1 MEKMVVR
8 SFAGRGPTLQQ
19 LLQAT
24 AAERARKAA
33 ATAQVL
39 GQTGS
44 VAPINTAAANAATQ
58 QVQTQQVK
66 QQQAQ
71 QVQQQ
76 AQLQAQKVQQ
86 AQQVQQQ
93 TQQKA
98 AQQAASA
105 LQISRFARRNVVDPN
120 SKWAV
125 HGKSIDEYNAEAAQ
139 AQAAANVANAA
150 INNSLVGG
158 VTGNTTYYDV
168 DSSLT
173 EVYKQAVAAG
183 VSVAKPTSYGKSIT
197 DAKKAQAV
205 IDAYVAAAN
214 KAISSKYGGNAAK
227 TTGSSTPYYDLDS
240 SLNDIYKQASAA
252 GVSIPKPTSYGKTIT
267 DAAKAQAII
276 DNYVKTANTAITAKS
291 KADAEAASVYDVSGQ
306 YNDIYNQAK
315 GYGVNVA
322 KPAQTQFKTQAA
334 AQAALDDYVGKVNK
348 ALENAPAPTYENI
361 DPQKTSGYSYVY
373 TMSHAQQN
381 ELIREN
387 DYRRTRGLPEMSE
400 YDFRKQEGVP
410 VTTQQGGSYVKPK
423 LNNKSYSSAA
433 SNGTIKLAKDEG
445 QTYKTIAPIGS
456 GDIKLANMKAASTVD
471 AKTNKPVVI
480 SAKQAAQVKAAAVQ
494 QKQQAAVVAADA
506 ATVAKQVAKDANA
519 EAAAKAK
526 QVTAVRSQAKQT
538 VNQKEKAALEKE
550 VKVLEKEVKAA
561 KETAKAAD
569 AHAKA
574 TEELAVATKK
584 AATVAKSSAP
594 TAKQSTAAVKAVE
607 KAQAKV
613 EKTEIAAQKTGV
625 QDHTGQI
632 LLKDGTWIDQIQK
645 VGATSGKGEKNVVL
659 FGATEDYK
667 KQLTAQYQAKL
678 EGKSTTPTLTP
689 SYAAALKAVQEAVLA
704 TQKVTDSKKAFAF
717 QSNVLEI
724 NQSTGELTLKAN
736 AANYTDMQ
744 SFKSV
749 AQLEQEVKD
758 AAIAKKVAVALSEAR
773 KINPNGSQEY
783 FEGVANSTRRNSMS
797 TKEVMAEDWNRG
809 NKQISE
815 KLTKPAVTALRTEA
829 GKVDAAVHEALSG
842 VSISVNEKGKIAID
856 KKGKET
862 LKNRTT
868 FNANKVYS
876 NAVEDSVAVQGINRF
891 VSSELDQIANKPL
904 NYAAETGLMVA
915 AGGALGAGYGG
926 AKVLLKS
933 GGAKVASKL
942 SGTAAK
948 KFVEGTTAHVLDTV
962 MVGSMVGGIA
972 ANEAAY
978 RGAQKEKTTEAE
990 KKEAAIEHASEY
1002 MKMGKEF
1009 ALGGI
1014 GFAKGAKIGAS
1025 ATTKALAAGK
1035 KTATVSIPRATELG
1049 DALPSEFDVTNVA
1062 KYAPKAKV
1070 RTTAEKITTLK
1081 KQVTAL
1087 KSSKKP
1093 EDIAKVKNLKKQIN
1107 AFEAKN
1113 KNIAV
1118 VTENKMKNRADL
1130 KEVVEE
1136 QAFNQRLSEL
1146 KEMKAVADAFDA
1158 SLINKIPPTEAD
1170 LAGSL
1175 KNINPSTLAK
1185 IDRMQSGWDKVKT
1198 ATQLVKQNSTK
1209 MEYARDFPVVVN
1221 SIVKD
1226 LSKVAKNAE
1235 KYTVKKA
1242 SSGATKINR
1251 FGKSQVS
1258 DFKKFKTT
1266 GVKTSF
1272 KQFVESEKLKE
1283 VQNKKAL
1290 TEAKVHE
1297 RTRAAYK
1304 IRSKA
1309 RAIEN
1314 GLEQARVRFDVSKE
1328 AYYTAKAAKFR
1339 LENGIST
1346 KKAAETDS
1354 INILLGKNRIPSKYN
1369 QPKVNGYTLRK
1380 TSEQAVHT
1388 HNLARL
1394 GDSAKFVKN
1403 ADPAEVEALAKFLD
1417 TADFANDWMA
1427 PRKEVLAR
1435 KVKDTTASDS
1445 EFDTAFAALKQA
1457 KEKAEMKEFAD
1468 SWMAPK
1474 EKKINVKT
1482 ISDKELE
1489 KTLLAYE
1496 KTKLSFKRDRQ
1507 QKYEARRDLTKKQQ
1521 KVITAKTGI
1530 ETPIDITDVAAF
1542 SKSKATAQINKKQ
1555 LQKKMHDELKSIL
1568 RDAQAL
1574 KEFKNTPTD
1583 ITNLAAFRRAKATP
1597 VKLTTKDVAFF
1608 KAKNAG
1614 KFNVNKMSTEEWN
1627 SLKSQAAAYNKKVE
1641 ARHKAAEVK
1650 AQKRAAKEE
1659 SYKIADEAR
1668 EASQSVKELTKTEKN
1683 KLTWEKAHQRI
1694 LAERSKAKT
1703 VKAEARAESKKQFED
1718 IHFEKW
1724 LENQRQ
1730 KSALREA
1737 KAEKA
1742 KSPEGKAKEDR
1753 HFEAWERLQKEKSA
1767 KREKEKEYR
1776 ESPEYKAKEEKHFE
1790 ARERAAKRKAS
1801 DIAKEKEYRESPE
1814 YKAKEEKH
1822 FEAWERAQVDKML
1835 KRETHNKV
1843 EAQSRNLNNAFSV
1856 PEMTK
1861 AKAELISKRVAE
1873 ANEYMK
1879 NVDVEKFG
1887 KNPKKE
1893 FEATKREAELEK
1905 NVKKSQEYMQNID
1918 VTKFEKD
1925 SKKSLDAKRKD
1936 AELEKAVALSKERVQ
1951 NIDVTKFEKI
1961 SKKNLDSKRKEA
1973 ELEKAV
1979 ALSKER
1985 IQNIDVTKFEKNSK
1999 KSLDSKRKEAELEK
2013 AVALSKER
2021 MKNID
2026 VSKFQKTDKPK
2037 LPSFGK
2043 KIERKT
2049 STSNTTVKKAEPKK
2063 YTKDQEISSAG
2074 GQKLLLKMEAV
2085 QKEPRFKNVELL
2097 KNPEMKL
2104 KGRTT
2109 KKQLKLKNEVK
2120 LKNPALKAKRKVR
2133 KLKVQEG
2140 VKEKTQSVRIKLAE
2154 RVKTKRA
2161 TRSGWYALPY
2171 AGFSTHENEYESVT
2185 TLKNINEIVK
2195 DFNRFPIQ
2203 FVSQP
2208 NVRTPQKI
2216 NTKPTGPFHKTVP
2229 NVKNPVSINVKPV
2242 VGPSHKTLP
2251 DVKTP
2256 PRIPG
2261 TKAPT
2266 KVEVTP
2272 VVKPLE
2278 FVPVPPK
2285 IKDIIMPVIKEDII
2299 PDVRN
2304 VVDVI
2309 PIITPVPVPETK
2321 NEHSNR
2327 VDVSGIYI
2335 SDPWVYKRRKIKP
2348 MKEFKKTNSKRIHLS
2363 RDIRNRLGSLSSFF
2377 SSGSSTPT
2385 KSRKKSV
2392 KTTRGKSVSVKP
2404 KTARKQTK
2412 RG

>member
-1 MEKMVVR
+1 MVIR
-8 SFAGRGPTLQQ
+8 NFTGRGPTLQD
-19 LLQAT
+19 LLKAT
-24 AAERARKAA
+24 AAERAKKAA
-33 ATAQVL
+33 ATAQIL
-39 GQTGS
+39 SQTGS
-44 VAPINTAAANAATQ
+44 VSPTNTATANAVTQQTQQQVQQTQ
-58 QVQTQQVK
+58 QVQKTQQ
-66 QQQAQ
+66 Q
-71 QVQQQ
+71 QVQQT
-76 AQLQAQKVQQ
+76 AQSPT
-86 AQQVQQQ
+86 VQQQ
-93 TQQKA
+93 
-98 AQQAASA
+98 QQAAA
-105 LQISRFARRNVVDPN
+105 LQVGRFARRNVVDPN
-120 SKWAV
+120 SKYAV
-125 HGKSIDEYNAEAAQ
+125 HGKSIDEYNAEEAAAK
-139 AQAAANVANAA
+139 AQAAAKAVNAA
-150 INNSLVGG
+150 VNNSLVGG
-158 VTGNTTYYDV
+158 VTSGANSNTSYYDV
-168 DSSLT
+168 DSSLND
-173 EVYKQAVAAG
+173 VYKQASTAG
-183 VSVAKPTSYGKSIT
+183 ISISKPTT
-197 DAKKAQAV
+197 
-205 IDAYVAAAN
+205 
-214 KAISSKYGGNAAK
+214 
-227 TTGSSTPYYDLDS
+227 
-240 SLNDIYKQASAA
+240 
-252 GVSIPKPTSYGKTIT
+252 YGKTVT

-276 DNYVKTANTAITAKS
+276 NNYINAANAAIAAKTKVE
-291 KADAEAASVYDVSGQ
+291 AEAATVYDVSAQ
-306 YNDIYNQAK
+306 YNEIFNQAQNYK
-315 GYGVNVA
+315 VSVA

-361 DPQKTSGYSYVY
+361 DPQKTSGYSYLY

-423 LNNKSYSSAA
+423 LSNKSYSSAA
-433 SNGTIKLAKDEG
+433 SSNGTIKLGKDEG

-519 EAAAKAK
+519 EAAAKSK
-526 QVTAVRSQAKQT
+526 QITAVKSQAKQT

-550 VKVLEKEVKAA
+550 VKVLEKQATAA

-584 AATVAKSSAP
+584 AATVAKSSTP
-594 TAKQSTAAVKAVE
+594 TAKQSAAAVKAVE

-613 EKTEIAAQKTGV
+613 EKTEVVAQKTGV

-645 VGATSGKGEKNVVL
+645 VGVTSGKGEGNVIL
-659 FGATEDYK
+659 FGATAEYQ
-667 KQLTAQYQAKL
+667 KQLTAQYQEKL
-678 EGKSTTPTLTP
+678 SGKSTPHTLTP
-689 SYAAALKAVQEAVLA
+689 SYAAALKAAQEVVLA
-704 TQKVTDSKKAFAF
+704 TQKAADTKKAFAF
-717 QSNVLEI
+717 QSPVIEI
-724 NQSTGELTLKAN
+724 NQSTGELILKAN
-736 AANYTDMQ
+736 TASFSDIQ

-749 AQLEQEVKD
+749 AQLEQEAKD

-773 KINPNGSQEY
+773 KINPNGSTEY
-783 FEGVANSTRRNSMS
+783 FEGVANSTRRNNMS
-797 TKEVMAEDWNRG
+797 TREVVAEDWNTG
-809 NKQISE
+809 NQKLSE
-815 KLTKPAVTALRTEA
+815 KLTKPAVTAVKA
-829 GKVDAAVHEALSG
+829 NMSKVDAAVHEVLSD
-842 VSISVNEKGKIAID
+842 VSISINEQGRVAIG
-856 KKGKET
+856 KKGNET

-876 NAVEDSVAVQGINRF
+876 DAVEGSVAVQGVNRF
-891 VSSELDQIANKPL
+891 VNSELDQIANKPL
-904 NYAAETGLMVA
+904 NFAAEAGAMVV
-915 AGGALGAGYGG
+915 GGEILGAGYGG
-926 AKVLLKS
+926 AKVLMKV
-933 GGAKVASKL
+933 GGSKVASKL
-942 SGTAAK
+942 GSTAAK
-948 KFVEGTTAHVLDTV
+948 KFVESASAHVLDAI

-978 RGAQKEKTTEAE
+978 RNTSGNLKTEAE
-990 KKEAAIEHASEY
+990 KKEAAIEHAADY
-1002 MKMGKEF
+1002 LKMGKEF
-1009 ALGGI
+1009 ALGGV

-1025 ATTKALAAGK
+1025 ATTKALAVGK
-1035 KTATVSIPRATELG
+1035 KTATVSIPKTTGLEE
-1049 DALPSEFDVTNVA
+1049 ALPSEFDVTNVA
-1062 KYAPKAKV
+1062 KYAPKAKA
-1070 RTTAEKITTLK
+1070 RTTAEKITTMK
-1081 KQVTAL
+1081 KQVSAL
-1087 KSSKKP
+1087 KNSTKP
-1093 EDIAKVKNLKKQIN
+1093 KDVAKVKDLKKQIN
-1107 AFEAKN
+1107 AFEARN
-1113 KNIAV
+1113 KNVSV
-1118 VTENKMKNRADL
+1118 VTNNKMKNRADL
-1130 KEVVEE
+1130 KEIAGE
-1136 QAFNQRLSEL
+1136 QAFDQKLIEL

-1198 ATQLVKQNSTK
+1198 ATQIVKQNSTK
-1209 MEYARDFPVVVN
+1209 MEYTRDLPVVIN

-1226 LSKVAKNAE
+1226 LSKVAKNTE

-1242 SSGATKINR
+1242 SSSATKINR
-1251 FGKSQVS
+1251 FGKSQVN

-1314 GLEQARVRFDVSKE
+1314 GLEQARIKFDVSKE

-1339 LENGIST
+1339 IEHGIST

-1369 QPKVNGYTLRK
+1369 QPKANGYTLRK

-1394 GDSAKFVKN
+1394 GNSAKFVKN
-1403 ADPAEVEALAKFLD
+1403 ADPAEVEALAQYLD
-1417 TADFANDWMA
+1417 TADFANSWMA

-1435 KVKDTTASDS
+1435 NVKDPTASDS
-1445 EFDTAFAALKQA
+1445 EFDTAFAVLKQA
-1457 KEKAEMKEFAD
+1457 KDKAEMKEFAD

-1474 EKKINVKT
+1474 QKVINVKT

-1489 KTLLAYE
+1489 KTLLSYE
-1496 KTKLSFKRDRQ
+1496 KTKLSYKRDRQ
-1507 QKYEARRDLTKKQQ
+1507 QKYQARRELTKKQQ
-1521 KVITAKTGI
+1521 KSTTETGF
-1530 ETPIDITDVAAF
+1530 ETPSDITDVAAYG
-1542 SKSKATAQINKKQ
+1542 KAKITARTEKQ
-1555 LQKKMHDELKSIL
+1555 QMQKKMHDELKNIL
-1568 RDAQAL
+1568 REAQAL
-1574 KEFKNTPTD
+1574 KEFKNTPSD
-1583 ITNLAAFRRAKATP
+1583 ITNLVAQRRAKATP

-1614 KFNVNKMSTEEWN
+1614 KFNVNKMSVEEWK

-1650 AQKRAAKEE
+1650 VQKRAAKEE
-1659 SYKIADEAR
+1659 LYRIADEAF
-1668 EASQSVKELTKTEKN
+1668 EASQSAKELPKAEKN
-1683 KLTWEKAHQRI
+1683 KLAWEKAHQRI
-1694 LAERSKAKT
+1694 LAERSKAKAI
-1703 VKAEARAESKKQFED
+1703 KADVEAESKKQFED

-1737 KAEKA
+1737 KAEKVL
-1742 KSPEGKAKEDR
+1742 SPEGKSKEDR
-1753 HFEAWERLQKEKSA
+1753 HFEAWERLQKEKSV

-1776 ESPEYKAKEEKHFE
+1776 ESSEYKNKEEKHFE
-1790 ARERAAKRKAS
+1790 AREMAAKRKAS

-1822 FEAWERAQVDKML
+1822 FEAWERAQVAKML
-1835 KRETHNKV
+1835 KRETPKKA
-1843 EAQSRNLNNAFSV
+1843 EAQSRNLNNAFPV

-1873 ANEYMK
+1873 SNEYMK

-1887 KNPKKE
+1887 KNPRKE
-1893 FEATKREAELEK
+1893 FEATKREAELER

-1951 NIDVTKFEKI
+1951 NIDVTKFEKT
-1961 SKKNLDSKRKEA
+1961 L
-1973 ELEKAV
+1973 
-1979 ALSKER
+1979 
-1985 IQNIDVTKFEKNSK
+1985 K
-1999 KSLDSKRKEAELEK
+1999 KSLDSKRKEAGLEK

-2063 YTKDQEISSAG
+2063 YTKDQEISSTG

-2140 VKEKTQSVRIKLAE
+2140 VKEKTQSARIKLAE
-2154 RVKTKRA
+2154 RVKQKRV
-2161 TRSGWYALPY
+2161 TRAGWYVLPY
-2171 AGFSTHENEYESVT
+2171 AGFSTHENEYESVA

-2195 DFNRFPIQ
+2195 DFNRLPMQ

-2266 KVEVTP
+2266 KVEIIP

-2278 FVPVPPK
+2278 YVPVPPK
-2285 IKDIIMPVIKEDII
+2285 IKDIIMPIIKEDII

-2304 VVDVI
+2304 IVDVI
-2309 PIITPVPVPETK
+2309 PIITPVPDTK
-2321 NEHSNR
+2321 NERQNR
-2327 VDVSGIYI
+2327 VDVTGIYI

-2348 MKEFKKTNSKRIHLS
+2348 MKEFKKTNSKRVHLS
-2363 RDIRNRLGSLSSFF
+2363 RDIKNRLGSLSSFF
-2377 SSGSSTPT
+2377 SIGSSTPA

-2392 KTTRGKSVSVKP
+2392 KTTREKSVKP
-2404 KTARKQTK
+2404 KAARKQTK